1 MATCVLVLVTTTARE
16 CHHTAARIVGTWR
29 HHHLQGHSEGG
40 EGRVM
45 AAPPR
50 SRLAKVACA
59 WLLLVCCLASTG
71 DWLPLVTR

>member
-1 MATCVLVLVTTTARE
+1 MATCVLVTTTARE
-16 CHHTAARIVGTWR
+16 CQHTPTLRGHGDITICRGTVR
-29 HHHLQGHSEGG
+29 G

>member
-1 MATCVLVLVTTTARE
+1 MRGHGDITICR
-16 CHHTAARIVGTWR
+16 GTVR
-29 HHHLQGHSEGG
+29 GG

-50 SRLAKVACA
+50 SRLTKVACA

>member
-16 CHHTAARIVGTWR
+16 CHHTPTLRGHGDITICRGTVR
-29 HHHLQGHSEGG
+29 G

-50 SRLAKVACA
+50 SRLSKVACA